1 LAPGDLEHVLSQF
14 VWEQDDRIL
23 VSGQG
28 AEDAVVINFPS
39 QKAMVQSVDF
49 LTPMVN
55 EPYAFGCIAAA
66 NALSDIYAMGGMPF
80 SAMNIVGF
88 PKDCMPL
95 DVLTEILRGGYETV
109 RSAGAVMAGGHTV
122 DDPELK
128 FGLAVTGVIDADQI
142 ATNSGARA
150 GDLLVLTKPIGTGVL
165 ATGIKAQW
173 DNADAL
179 ESQVISW
186 AGRLNAEAGRV
197 IQEHRLTGATD
208 ITGFGLAGH
217 AQEMAKASGT
227 HITIWTNRV
236 PIMQYA
242 QELATMGLIPAGAF
256 ANKTY
261 CSQCTHAD
269 ADVDPVLFDLMF
281 DPQTSGGLLLAVSE
295 AKLDFVQAALH
306 GHGDLAEVVGK
317 VLPAKDNEIGVSF
330 T

>member
-1 LAPGDLEHVLSQF
+1 MLSQF
-14 VWEQDDRIL
+14 VWEQDERIL

-28 AEDAVVINFPS
+28 AEDAVVLNFPS

-55 EPYAFGCIAAA
+55 EPYDFGRIAAA

-88 PKDCMPL
+88 PKDCLPL
-95 DVLTEILRGGYETV
+95 DVLTEILRGGYDTV

-128 FGLAVTGVIDADQI
+128 FGLAVTGAIHADQI
-142 ATNSGARA
+142 ATNSGARE
-150 GDLLVLTKPIGTGVL
+150 GDVLVLTKPIGTGVL

-173 DNADAL
+173 DNADEL

-186 AGRLNAEAGRV
+186 AGRLNANAARV
-197 IQEHRLTGATD
+197 IQEHGLTGATD

-217 AQEMAKASGT
+217 ALEMAKASGT
-227 HITIWTNRV
+227 HITIWTQNV

-242 QELATMGLIPAGAF
+242 QELASMGLVPAGAF

-261 CSQCTHAD
+261 CSHCTNAD

-295 AKLDFVQAALH
+295 SMLDQVRAALRR
-306 GHGDLAEVVGK
+306 HGDLAEVIGK
-317 VLPAKDNEIGVSF
+317 VLAGREHGIGVSF
-330 T
+330 I

>member
-1 LAPGDLEHVLSQF
+1 MLSKF

-28 AEDAVVINFPS
+28 AEDAVVLNFPS
-39 QKAMVQSVDF
+39 KKAMVQSVDF

-55 EPYAFGCIAAA
+55 DPYAFGCIAAA
-66 NALSDIYAMGGMPF
+66 NALSDIYAMGGIPF

-88 PKDCMPL
+88 PKDCIPL
-95 DVLTEILRGGYETV
+95 DVLTDILRGGYDTV

-128 FGLAVTGVIDADQI
+128 FGLAVTGTIDAEQI
-142 ATNSGARA
+142 ATNSGAHV
-150 GDLLVLTKPIGTGVL
+150 GDVLVLTKPIGTGVL

-173 DNADAL
+173 DNVDEL

-186 AGRLNAEAGRV
+186 AGKLNAHAAGV
-197 IQEHRLTGATD
+197 IQEHGLTGATD

-227 HITIWTNRV
+227 HIIIWTKRV
-236 PIMQYA
+236 PILQYA
-242 QELATMGLIPAGAF
+242 QELASMGLVPAGAF

-261 CSQCTHAD
+261 CSQCTQAD
-269 ADVDPVLFDLMF
+269 ADIDPVLFDLMF
-281 DPQTSGGLLLAVSE
+281 DPQTSGGLLLAVSDS
-295 AKLDFVQAALH
+295 KLDQVRAALRR
-306 GHGDLAEVVGK
+306 HGDLAEVIGK
-317 VLPAKDNEIGVSF
+317 VLPARDQGIGVSF
-330 T
+330 A